1 MKLAFVRD
9 VMLGRLVNEAVMT
22 RLPDYPWG
30 TESKWNE
37 EEGCLEIG
45 QAGIF
50 WPLRERAGDLPPRFR
65 RSRGEGEMNRQ
76 ELSETAL
83 Q

>member
-22 RLPDYPWG
+22 RLPDYPW
-30 TESKWNE
+30 TKSKWNE

-45 QAGIF
+45 
-50 WPLRERAGDLPPRFR
+50 
-65 RSRGEGEMNRQ
+65 
-76 ELSETAL
+76 
-83 Q
+83 